1 MHFKGR
7 ESKYQLITSAGLLL
21 VIVIH
26 LLIGSC
32 TGRESFAVQDDLPDP
47 DPARY
52 EAIKPNLVFGL
63 PADSFIISRDRI
75 RPNRNLS
82 EIVGEYGISMNEIDQ
97 LVRNSKDVFNVRSLR
112 AGRYFT
118 MLTEKDSSARLSYLV
133 YEHEPALFYI
143 FSFNDSLNITP
154 YHQPVRSDIR
164 FCSGTIETS
173 LWEAMVNDSIN
184 PELAVRLSEIY
195 AWTVDFF
202 SLQKGD
208 GFKVVYEEQYIDN
221 KSIGI
226 GKIYTAE
233 FIYSGRSLFAVP
245 LIQGGREGYYDTTG
259 NSLRKAFLKAP
270 LGYARVSSGYSS
282 GRMHPILRIVRPHYG
297 VDYAA
302 PVGTPVYSIGDGK
315 VISAAIEEE
324 AGRTVRI
331 RHNSVYTTAYLHLS
345 QYGARVKP
353 GAFVSQGE
361 VIGYVG
367 SSGLSTGPHLDFR
380 FFKNGYPVD
389 PLKVEAPPV
398 EPVADSNIVRF
409 EKVMRVALSLL
420 QTVN

>member
-1 MHFKGR
+1 MYHK
-7 ESKYQLITSAGLLL
+7 SKKAKYNNIAVFGFLLFL
-21 VIVIH
+21 AIP
-26 LLIGSC
+26 LLTGSC
-32 TGRESFAVQDDLPDP
+32 TGHSSFAVPDDKPLPDS
-47 DPARY
+47 AKFESIRT
-52 EAIKPNLVFGL
+52 NFVFGI
-63 PADSFIISRDRI
+63 PADSFIISRDRV

-82 EIVGEYGISMNEIDQ
+82 EIVGEYGISMNEVDQ

-112 AGRYFT
+112 AGHYFT
-118 MLTEKDSSARLSYLV
+118 IFSEKDSSARLRYLV

-143 FSFNDSLNITP
+143 FSFSDSLNITP

-164 FCSGTIETS
+164 FCSGIIETS
-173 LWEAMVNDSIN
+173 LWEAMVKDSIN

-245 LIQGGREGYYDTTG
+245 LIQGGKEGYYDTTG

-315 VISAAIEEE
+315 VISAGIEEE

-345 QYGARVKP
+345 QFGSRVKP

-380 FFKNGYPVD
+380 FFRNGYPVD

-398 EPVADSNIVRF
+398 EPVSDSNLVKF
-409 EKVMRVALSLL
+409 EKVRKISLSLL
-420 QTVN
+420 QTLN